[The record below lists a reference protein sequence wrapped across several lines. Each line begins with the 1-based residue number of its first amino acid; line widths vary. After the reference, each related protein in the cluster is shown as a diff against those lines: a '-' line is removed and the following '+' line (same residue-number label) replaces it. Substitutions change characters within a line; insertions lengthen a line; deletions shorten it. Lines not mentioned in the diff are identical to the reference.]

1 MDGNKENIK
10 NSPSAAVIDELQTD
24 VITGRPHDFTVGGST
39 YYLWPIT
46 LAKNMLL
53 KPFVENLGLNAG
65 KAHDAG
71 GVLKL
76 MIDQACGRR
85 AECAMVLSIL
95 TMENTRTAFYDYPD
109 RSARAAFFERELSDR
124 DMVRL
129 LSMGLMGNHMQLL
142 SAHFGINRERER
154 LNDAL
159 RAKKKTPNSLSF
171 CGASTLGVFIAPLME
186 MGFGYDEVVFERS
199 YDLLNLMLM
208 DKPVDLWLSDDEL
221 ANVRGSVGA
230 LIDGDSADSDQ
241 QLLAFFAGKG
251 VEVIDET
258 KPGEEPAL
266 AAPSMDE
273 KGTVATDERGDE
285 I

>member
-10 NSPSAAVIDELQTD
+10 NSPSAAVIDELLTD

-76 MIDQACGRR
+76 MIDQAYGRR

-95 TMENTRTAFYDYPD
+95 TMENTRTAFYDYTG
-109 RSARAAFFERELSDR
+109 RKQRAKFFERELSDS
-124 DMVRL
+124 DIA
-129 LSMGLMGNHMQLL
+129 QLL
-142 SAHFGINRERER
+142 ATGMMCNHAHSLLEYFGMDRERER

-159 RAKKKTPNSLSF
+159 RAKEKTRNSLSF
-171 CGASTLGVFIAPLME
+171 CGISILGGFVASLLE
-186 MGFGYDEVVFERS
+186 MGFSYDEVVFERS
-199 YDLLNLMLM
+199 YDLLYLMLM
-208 DKPVDLWLSDDEL
+208 DKPVSLWLSDEEL
-221 ANVRGSVGA
+221 ANIGGSAGA
-230 LIDGDSADSDQ
+230 LIDGESGNADQ
-241 QLLAFFAGKG
+241 QLMAFFAGKG
-251 VEVIDET
+251 IEVVDRR
-258 KPGEEPAL
+258 KPDGR
-266 AAPSMDE
+266 SS
-273 KGTVATDERGDE
+273 GTVAETTNVQN